1 MPDRPPFPIPDDPT
15 PDTYCLQIVM
25 PNDPTWKAVI
35 AGLLFQP
42 AEWFN
47 WQRND
52 AKTGTVLAQYWREI
66 YNNIDWSDM
75 SCCCDEKPPVQYRF
89 QGLDLYRS
97 TDGGVTFV
105 LAPEYDY
112 RHTSIVFSKPSEL
125 GIESTKCQA
134 ADSVVAVFRDQ
145 MVNTIEDDMG
155 AAAILGV
162 IAAVILFFAT
172 AGSSSFVS
180 ASVTGVVAA
189 ILTAGVSAWQAAFS
203 EDVWD
208 DLRYLIYCNMVDD
221 ESIDQAGLDAVY
233 AGIDEKFTGIV
244 VPTLKGYIAAAG
256 LVAINNMMYSLSGD
270 PDADCS
276 EADCPLTCPEKW
288 MVRFDDPSLGT
299 IDEVGEDYI
308 ICSTTTPQPNGVY
321 YISIWTGEANYQD
334 CCYVNSIEVLTGS
347 ASVGIGVPCDDNGVP
362 RNMLLPACMWWIE
375 PQSGAPFSV
384 KINLGECP

>member
-1 MPDRPPFPIPDDPT
+1 MPDRPSFPIPENPT

-35 AGLLFQP
+35 SGLLFQP

-52 AKTGTVLAQYWREI
+52 EKTGKILAQYWREI

-75 SCCCDEKPPVQYRF
+75 SCCCPEPIPPQYRF
-89 QGLDLYRS
+89 EGLDLYRS

-112 RHTSIVFSKPSEL
+112 RNTSIVFSKPSEL
-125 GIESTKCQA
+125 GITSTKCQA
-134 ADSVVAVFRDQ
+134 ADSVTAVFRDQ
-145 MVNTIEDDMG
+145 MVNTINDDMS
-155 AAAILGV
+155 AATILGV

-172 AGSSSFVS
+172 AGTSSFIS
-180 ASVTGVVAA
+180 ASVVGIVAA
-189 ILTAGVSAWQAAFS
+189 ILTSGVTVWQAEFS
-203 EDVWD
+203 EEVWHD
-208 DLRYLIYCNMVDD
+208 FTCLIYCNMVDD

-233 AGIDEKFTGIV
+233 AGIEDKFDGIV
-244 VPTLKGYIAAAG
+244 VPTLRGYIAAAG
-256 LVAINNMMYSLSGD
+256 LVGINNMMYGLSGD
-270 PDADCS
+270 PDADCTDC
-276 EADCPLTCPEKW
+276 DCPLTCPEKW

-334 CCYVNSIEVLTGS
+334 CCYVNSIEILTGS
-347 ASVGIGVPCDDNGVP
+347 ASVGVGVPCDDNGLP
-362 RNMLLPACMWWIE
+362 RGMLLPACMWWIE
-375 PQSGAPFSV
+375 PQSTIPFSV